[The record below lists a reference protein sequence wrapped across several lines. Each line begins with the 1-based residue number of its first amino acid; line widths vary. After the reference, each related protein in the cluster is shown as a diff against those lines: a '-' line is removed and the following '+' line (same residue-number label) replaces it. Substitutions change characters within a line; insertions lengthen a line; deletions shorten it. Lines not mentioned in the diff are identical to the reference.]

1 MHKFI
6 FSNKKLSNINNSV
19 KIKLKRNTDDII
31 KYNPNIQNESNN
43 INFLNRNKNNKNIKI
58 KLMTNEEN
66 CNILKNAKINTD
78 IEKTNN

>member
-1 MHKFI
+1 
-6 FSNKKLSNINNSV
+6 V